1 MLWQM
6 VSAMSQI
13 GPESGSSSAPG
24 DWRSSPPGCR
34 AVVAAAR
41 EYLERAFR
49 KFVQSAVYDNLRGA
63 QLGGVPGTLQLIRSF
78 LRLKIDPAA
87 PGMLTTKAPFFKY
100 GVCIT
105 VSVILSSFQVWKMGT
120 TRVPLFG
127 PPCTI
132 AYAAATEA
140 RPPPSQPTPGQGWP
154 KRSNSSTRPPPLPTG
169 GSARTR
175 KTW

>member
-1 MLWQM
+1 M

-78 LRLKIDPAA
+78 LRLKIDAAA
-87 PGMLTTKAPFFKY
+87 PGMMTTKAPFF
-100 GVCIT
+100 
-105 VSVILSSFQVWKMGT
+105 
-120 TRVPLFG
+120 
-127 PPCTI
+127 
-132 AYAAATEA
+132 
-140 RPPPSQPTPGQGWP
+140 
-154 KRSNSSTRPPPLPTG
+154 
-169 GSARTR
+169 
-175 KTW
+175 